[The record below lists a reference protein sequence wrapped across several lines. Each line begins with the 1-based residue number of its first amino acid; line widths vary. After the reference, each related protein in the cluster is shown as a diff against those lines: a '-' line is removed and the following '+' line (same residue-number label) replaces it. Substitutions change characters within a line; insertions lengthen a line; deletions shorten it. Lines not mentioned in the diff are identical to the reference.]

1 MRWNGP
7 PEGDESSDEIARGT
21 VRVERVRESVHDRE
35 IVLRDHDWC
44 GAGEGIHVRSN
55 ERWKSTRWERGEA
68 HRTKQS
74 SNPAKKRRHR
84 QARHQRRNWSPSKS
98 RERPL
103 VNLLCSHHTVP
114 SGAEMPYPIGIGG
127 QEKGLGLRVDIRNVH
142 LNRRARRIRWR
153 QLTASHGTTDAT
165 ACGEACIA
173 EVLKKVGLLQS
184 K

>member
-1 MRWNGP
+1 MRLPEERSVWNGY
-7 PEGDESSDEIARGT
+7 ERACTTGKLYFETTTG
-21 VRVERVRESVHDRE
+21 VELEKESVFGAMRDGSRRDGKE
-35 IVLRDHDWC
+35 VRLTGQNNQAIPVGTKIVPSMWVL
-44 GAGEGIHVRSN
+44 
-55 ERWKSTRWERGEA
+55 
-68 HRTKQS
+68 
-74 SNPAKKRRHR
+74 AKKRRHR